1 MCQICAVRGAPL
13 FFRPRHWRHWV
24 LIVFTRSR
32 HQNFQRSM
40 DHRGHRSP
48 VGCVGFLTSVAAWG
62 QHHRAALVPRFR
74 DCQVPKGAAGSDCG
88 CITSGWQKLGL
99 QVPLLDPVPMPIM
112 AGESSNIF
120 RKCLDRLTEH
130 KSTCPLGEKNEL
142 DFGTIC
148 SPRYPLVVQG
158 PWAFSHQPAR
168 WEKDTKI
175 NLTGLGDGFLDV
187 SSEHPF
193 HSVSIDICFLVG

>member
-1 MCQICAVRGAPL
+1 MCQILGAGGSL
-13 FFRPRHWRHWV
+13 FFRPRPWV

-32 HQNFQRSM
+32 HQNFHRSM

-62 QHHRAALVPRFR
+62 QHHRAALVRGS
-74 DCQVPKGAAGSDCG
+74 DCQVPKGATGSDCG

-99 QVPLLDPVPMPIM
+99 QVPLLDPVPTPIM
-112 AGESSNIF
+112 AGESLNIF

-130 KSTCPLGEKNEL
+130 KSTCPLGGKNEL

-148 SPRYPLVVQG
+148 SPCYPLVVQG

-168 WEKDTKI
+168 WENDTKI

-187 SSEHPF
+187 SSQHPF
-193 HSVSIDICFLVG
+193 Q